1 MKAKVGLT
9 IFGIFTVIMVGLGYV
24 GSWWMVPTYRTLPPE
39 QISETIWAAGGA
51 LFQLWSLA
59 IPVGAVVA
67 SIGLLLYARARGSRI
82 WLFGVGVVLL
92 FLLVALLPVPGYY
105 PPFFGISGGLILAFF
120 LLTLWFWAKRRAQ
133 LDGTAAAAA
142 DFRLVSYLFF
152 LAGMW
157 YLCGVLGPPNYLL
170 NAEKVQQFGSLQ
182 SAQVLTMKVFLY
194 FVLGWLFT
202 FLSQYKERKAIQ

>member
-9 IFGIFTVIMVGLGYV
+9 IFGVLTVIMVGLGYV
-24 GSWWMVPTYRTLPPE
+24 GSWWMVPTYRTLSPE
-39 QISETIWAAGGA
+39 QIRETIWTADGA
-51 LFQLWSLA
+51 LFLLWSLA
-59 IPVGAVVA
+59 IPVGAVIA

-92 FLLVALLPVPGYY
+92 FLLVAFLPMSGYY

-120 LLTLWFWAKRRAQ
+120 LLTLWFWAKRRTQ
-133 LDGTAAAAA
+133 LDGTAATAA

-170 NAEKVQQFGSLQ
+170 NTEKVQQFGSLQ
-182 SAQVLTMKVFLY
+182 SAQTLAMQVFIYL
-194 FVLGWLFT
+194 VLGWLFT
-202 FLSQYKERKAIQ
+202 FLSQYKSRQGTQ

>member
-9 IFGIFTVIMVGLGYV
+9 IFGILIVIMVGLGYA
-24 GSWWMVPTYRTLPPE
+24 GSWWMVPTYRTLSPE
-39 QISETIWAAGGA
+39 QIGETIWASGGA
-51 LFQLWSLA
+51 LFLLWSIA
-59 IPVGAVVA
+59 IPVGAVIA

-92 FLLVALLPVPGYY
+92 FLLVAFLPMPGYY

-120 LLTLWFWAKRRAQ
+120 LLTLWLWAKRRTQ
-133 LDGTAAAAA
+133 LDGAAATAE
-142 DFRLVSYLFF
+142 DFRLVGYLFF

-170 NAEKVQQFGSLQ
+170 NTEKVQQFGSLMGAQ
-182 SAQVLTMKVFLY
+182 SLAMQVFLY
-194 FVLGWLFT
+194 LVLGWLFT
-202 FLSQYKERKAIQ
+202 FLSQYKARQATQ

>member
-9 IFGIFTVIMVGLGYV
+9 IFGILTVIMVGLGYV
-24 GSWWMVPTYRTLPPE
+24 GSWWMVPTYRILPPE
-39 QISETIWAAGGA
+39 QIKEPIWTADGA
-51 LFQLWSLA
+51 LFLFWSLA
-59 IPVGAVVA
+59 IPVGAVIA

-92 FLLVALLPVPGYY
+92 FLLVALLPMPGYY

-120 LLTLWFWAKRRAQ
+120 LLTLWFWAKRRTQ
-133 LDGTAAAAA
+133 LEGTAATAA
-142 DFRLVSYLFF
+142 DFLLVSYLFF

-170 NAEKVQQFGSLQ
+170 NTEKVQQFGSLQ
-182 SAQVLTMKVFLY
+182 SAQILAMRVFLY
-194 FVLGWLFT
+194 LVLGWFFT
-202 FLSQYKERKAIQ
+202 FLSQYKARQGTQ

>member
-1 MKAKVGLT
+1 MKVKTGLT
-9 IFGIFTVIMVGLGYV
+9 IFGILTVIMVGLGYV
-24 GSWWMVPTYRTLPPE
+24 GSWWMVPTYRALSPE
-39 QISETIWAAGGA
+39 QIRETIWTPDGA
-51 LFQLWSLA
+51 LFLFWSLA
-59 IPVGAVVA
+59 IPVGAVIA
-67 SIGLLLYARARGSRI
+67 SIGLLLYARARGSRV

-92 FLLVALLPVPGYY
+92 FLLVALLPMPGYY

-133 LDGTAAAAA
+133 LEGSAATSA
-142 DFRLVSYLFF
+142 DFRLVGYLFF

-170 NAEKVQQFGSLQ
+170 DTEKVQQFDSLQ
-182 SAQVLTMKVFLY
+182 SAQTLAMQIFVY

-202 FLSQYKERKAIQ
+202 LLSQYKARQAIK